1 MPSELVKTLR
11 EFYAECKL
19 PRHPKKTVQ
28 QAKAAEVQGAWLEGY
43 KGTLSPKPAK
53 VVKYI
58 KLALE
63 ILGRGRAS
71 TSSWRWLCLRG
82 DVPETSIVQPEPIWR
97 MIVEANAGSPF
108 QRRWL
113 RREVMVG
120 QVHRPLSFEL
130 HVFPIGF

>member
-1 MPSELVKTLR
+1 MQAPKTSE
-11 EFYAECKL
+11 
-19 PRHPKKTVQ
+19 KTVQ
-28 QAKAAEVQGAWLEGY
+28 QAKAAEVQGAWL
-43 KGTLSPKPAK
+43 AK